1 MVAAT
6 DKEKKRLA
14 EKHSKIL
21 AELVKQPENSTCA
34 DCGAPGTRWASWNL
48 GVFLCIR
55 CGGFHRHLGTH
66 ITKVKSISLDNWT
79 TEQLEHFR
87 RIGNKRANAFFNP
100 HPELHPPP
108 RSDRDIERYIRDK
121 YERRLF
127 VDHRNGVADPTDKN
141 AAATMAGADDY
152 ADEASALTKLRE
164 MGFLDVRNN
173 HAALKMFGF
182 NVDKAARH
190 LRGEPTENQSAGQIL
205 PSDPRVGQLLA
216 MGFDH
221 AMQNTRALNM
231 CNGDVNQAIELLLS
245 DNPPSK
251 ASGDAP
257 KLPAKPTPALP
268 PKSTSSTTAVKS
280 PAADLLD
287 ADIFG
292 SVQPTSAAASASAAT
307 PAAAAA
313 NTSGGLNDLLGGL
326 SLAATSSTP
335 TASAANTA
343 KLNTQN
349 SNDLFGDFGDFISS
363 PPASAANFTAAN
375 PPKTT
380 ASPAAVATTAATAPA
395 AQSRNNG
402 QGGFDTS
409 FIMSLYSNQS
419 QQQQTGNSS
428 NGTGASPGNTQK
440 GANKNGGSAFDNL
453 DIFL

>member
-21 AELVKQPENSTCA
+21 AELVKQPDNSTCA
-34 DCGAPGTRWASWNL
+34 DCGAAGTRWASWNL

-79 TEQLEHFR
+79 AEQLEHFR

-100 HPELHPPP
+100 HSELHPPP

-141 AAATMAGADDY
+141 AAPATTGTDEY
-152 ADEASALTKLRE
+152 VDEASALTKLRE

-182 NVDKAARH
+182 NVDMAAKH
-190 LRGEPTENQSAGQIL
+190 LRGEPTGNQRAAQIL
-205 PSDPRVGQLLA
+205 PSDARVGQLLA
-216 MGFDH
+216 MGFDN

-231 CNGDVNQAIELLLS
+231 CNGELNQAIELLLS
-245 DNPPSK
+245 DNPPSR

-268 PKSTSSTTAVKS
+268 PKSSSSTTAIKS

-287 ADIFG
+287 ADLFG
-292 SVQPTSAAASASAAT
+292 STQPTSDGSGAPGAS
-307 PAAAAA
+307 AAAAA
-313 NTSGGLNDLLGGL
+313 NTSAGLNDLLGGL
-326 SLAATSSTP
+326 SLTATSS
-335 TASAANTA
+335 ASAAPTATTA
-343 KLNTQN
+343 KSSTQN

-363 PPASAANFTAAN
+363 PPASATTFATAN
-375 PPKTT
+375 PPNTT
-380 ASPAAVATTAATAPA
+380 VDSVATAGTAATAPA
-395 AQSRNNG
+395 AQKRNSG
-402 QGGFDTS
+402 QGTFDTS
-409 FIMSLYSNQS
+409 FIMSLYSNKS
-419 QQQQTGNSS
+419 QQQQTGNS
-428 NGTGASPGNTQK
+428 NGTGASPGGTQK
-440 GANKNGGSAFDNL
+440 AANASGGGGFDNF